1 MTFAE
6 KLKTKRNEHGMSQ
19 RELSDQ
25 LGVSLRTLTGWEAD
39 GRYPKKR
46 EIYYCLSDIF
56 NCDVNYFLTEGQHQD
71 AAPLDSAKETMQQA
85 KELFAGNK
93 LSLEEK
99 IQFLSDIQELFVKG
113 NYSSNRKCHDE

>member
-6 KLKTKRNEHGMSQ
+6 KLKTMRSEHGMSQ

-25 LGVSLRTLTGWEAD
+25 LDVSLRTLTGWETE

-46 EIYYCLSDIF
+46 EIYYRLAEIF
-56 NCDVNYFLTEGQHQD
+56 FCDVNYFLTEGLSGQN
-71 AAPLDSAKETMQQA
+71 PSPDSAKETLEQA

-93 LSLEEK
+93 LSLEDK
-99 IQFLSDIQELFVKG
+99 IQFLSDIQTLFIAEKSG
-113 NYSSNRKCHDE
+113 YHDKSREE